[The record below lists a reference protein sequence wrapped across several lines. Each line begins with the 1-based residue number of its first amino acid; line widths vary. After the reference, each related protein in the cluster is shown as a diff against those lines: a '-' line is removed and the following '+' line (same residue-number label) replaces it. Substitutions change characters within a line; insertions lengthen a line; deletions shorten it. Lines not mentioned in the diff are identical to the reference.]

1 MKRLFFYSLFL
12 CMAFSASAQQLT
24 LQDAINIALKNSLDI
39 EIARNNLQVSNINNH
54 IGVAGGLPTVT
65 GNISNTEQLTSVNQ
79 KLSNGTTIN
88 RNLAGTNILQAGV
101 TGSQL
106 LYNGMRVV
114 ATKHRLEE
122 IEKQSEALLNVQ
134 VQNTMADVMLQYF
147 DVVRQQAYT
156 NTILQAIEAAN
167 QRLNIVVVRKDVGL
181 ANNADLFQAQIDVN
195 TLNQNLEQQKLVID
209 LAKTDLLRM
218 LNLRPDSLIVISD
231 TIIVSRDLSL
241 PSVLENLRNNPQVL
255 ALDQQIRIN
264 EFIEKETAAQRY
276 PTIRANAGINFG
288 RTQAAA
294 GQVLYNQSLGPN
306 IGVTIG
312 VPIYNGGII
321 KRQQRVASIVTQNSK
336 IVRENTISDL
346 NANAVRNYQTYTR
359 TLAQVDSAQK
369 NYNITKQLLEL
380 TFLRFQLGQATIIE
394 VREAQRSFEDAG
406 YRLVNLNY
414 AAKASEIELRRLSS
428 RLSF

>member
-306 IGVTIG
+306 IGVTVGI
-312 VPIYNGGII
+312 PIYNGGII

-359 TLAQVDSAQK
+359 TLSQVDSAQK

>member
-12 CMAFSASAQQLT
+12 CMAFSASAQQLS

-65 GNISNTEQLTSVNQ
+65 GNLSNTEQLTSVNQ

-218 LNLRPDSLIVISD
+218 LNLRPDSVIVISD
-231 TIIVSRDLSL
+231 TIIVARDLSL

-306 IGVTIG
+306 IGVTVGI
-312 VPIYNGGII
+312 PIYNGGII

-359 TLAQVDSAQK
+359 TLSQVDSAQK
-369 NYNITKQLLEL
+369 IITSRNNY
-380 TFLRFQLGQATIIE
+380 
-394 VREAQRSFEDAG
+394 
-406 YRLVNLNY
+406 
-414 AAKASEIELRRLSS
+414 
-428 RLSF
+428 